1 MTAHPAALHQH
12 TLPVARTILSL
23 CDYTGQWSAPYRE
36 RGYDV
41 VQMDLKRGHD
51 VRLLPY
57 RRGGVHGILMAPPCT
72 TFAGSG
78 ARWWEEK
85 GEDDLLA
92 GLALVDACLRAV
104 AVYEPKWWALEN
116 PVGRLSRYLGPAAWS
131 FDPHEFAGWS
141 DDPDAEAYTKR
152 TLLWGR
158 FNEPEKRPEPP
169 VLGSRMHLLPPSPDR
184 AALRSVTPQGFARAF
199 CEANP

>member
-1 MTAHPAALHQH
+1 MTVRPASLHQAV
-12 TLPVARTILSL
+12 LPVASTILSL

-41 VQMDLKRGHD
+41 VQVDLKRGHD
-51 VRLLPY
+51 VRLLEH
-57 RRGGVHGILMAPPCT
+57 RRGGIRGILMAPPCT
-72 TFAGSG
+72 SFAGSG
-78 ARWWEEK
+78 ARWWKMK
-85 GEDDLLA
+85 GEAAVLD

-104 AVYEPKWWALEN
+104 ALYEPAWWALEN
-116 PVGRLSRYLGPAAWS
+116 PVGRLNRWLGPARYS
-131 FDPHEFAGWS
+131 FNPCDFAGWA
-141 DDPDAEAYTKR
+141 DEPDAEAYTKR

-158 FNEPEKRPEPP
+158 FNEPERRPVAP